1 MPKGTAPPVSGLRR
15 TSRVRPYVLLA
26 LAAQPSP
33 SSAQG
38 VAR

>member
-1 MPKGTAPPVSGLRR
+1 MSKATAPPVPGSRR
-15 TSRVRPYVLLA
+15 TSRVRPYVLFA

-33 SSAQG
+33 SSAEA